1 MARGKVNKWSFNRNY
16 AVLLSSFHYYGQIFI
31 CASSG
36 VQHSEEALR
45 FKHVDRNTWMLLTDE
60 NHVTHYCMHAKTL
73 TKMTL

>member
-16 AVLLSSFHYYGQIFI
+16 AVLLSSFHYYGQILI
-31 CASSG
+31 CASSR
-36 VQHSEEALR
+36 VQHSKEVLR

-60 NHVTHYCMHAKTL
+60 NHVTHYFMHAKTL